1 MYAHGLSERL
11 PVNAFYEG
19 LEHIYALAV
28 ELGGVTRGADLPVK
42 LTRSQHRPQSRRHR
56 MRTDK
61 ATQDRVA
68 FFYCLLAESC
78 WRI

>member
-28 ELGGVTRGADLPVK
+28 ELGGVTRG
-42 LTRSQHRPQSRRHR
+42 R
-56 MRTDK
+56 
-61 ATQDRVA
+61 
-68 FFYCLLAESC
+68 
-78 WRI
+78 